1 MKKFFMELMN
11 SDSPTSS
18 KRFAGLLTLFSCIA
32 LAFTAASQSHWICP
46 EFMYNGLLLVVAGL
60 FGFNMAENIFKK
72 KPDVVV
78 PEAPKEEIKPDT
90 PKEEEPKEETTEE
103 QEEQEE
109 TK

>member
-18 KRFAGLLTLFSCIA
+18 KRFAGLITLFSCIA
-32 LAFTAASQSHWICP
+32 LAFTAASQSHWVCP

-72 KPDVVV
+72 KPDVVIPEV
-78 PEAPKEEIKPDT
+78 PKEEDKVESSKEEAPKEEVT
-90 PKEEEPKEETTEE
+90 EEEEESDN
-103 QEEQEE
+103 
-109 TK
+109 K